1 MTVCEKI
8 FDKIDELYEQYL
20 NVWEDICNIESPTNC
35 KAGVDAVG
43 RYISAIAEKRGWEVE
58 VFRQSVS
65 GDVVSITMN
74 PHSPLAPIT
83 LSGHTDTVH
92 PVGSFGKVPTRRDG
106 DKIYGP
112 GVTDCKGGIV
122 AALLAMDALFE
133 SRFTSRPVR
142 LLLQSDE
149 ENGSQFSDKATINYI
164 CEKSKDSIAFL
175 NLERMANGKACL
187 IRKGILNYEFKITG
201 KEAHA
206 ANCATEGANAIA
218 EAAHKILELEK
229 LKDKDGITC
238 SCGVI
243 SGGSASNTVPLNCT
257 FKANIRFATQ
267 QQLEWV
273 SAYVQEIA
281 DTVYVPGCRCEA
293 TLLSKRVAMELC
305 DRNIQLLEKMNTI
318 FEQNGFCRLE
328 IGSRN
333 GGSDAADVTVYGI
346 PCVDSIGVMGE
357 NIHSIDEY
365 AILRS
370 LAESAK
376 RLASVIYCI

>member
-1 MTVCEKI
+1 MTACKDI
-8 FDKIDELYEQYL
+8 FNKIDELYEHYVK
-20 NVWEDICNIESPTNC
+20 VWEDVCNIESPTNY

-43 RYISAIAEKRGWEVE
+43 KYISDIAAKRGWEIE
-58 VFRQSVS
+58 VFEQPVS
-65 GDVVSITMN
+65 GDVVCITMN
-74 PHSPLAPIT
+74 PSSPLAPIS

-92 PVGSFGKVPTRRDG
+92 PVGSFGSIPTKRDET
-106 DKIYGP
+106 KIYGP
-112 GVTDCKGGIV
+112 GVTDCKGGVV
-122 AALLAMDALFE
+122 AALLAMDALHE
-133 SRFTSRPVR
+133 SGFTSRPVQ

-149 ENGSQFSDKATINYI
+149 ENGSQFSNKETISYI
-164 CEKSKDSIAFL
+164 CEKAKNSVAFL
-175 NLERMANGKACL
+175 NLERMARGKACL

-238 SCGVI
+238 SCGII
-243 SGGSASNTVPLNCT
+243 SGGSASNTVPLSCT

-267 QQLEWV
+267 KQLEWV
-273 SAYVQEIA
+273 TNHVQEIA
-281 DTVYVPGCRCEA
+281 DTVYVNGCSCEL

-305 DRNIQLLEKMNTI
+305 DRNIELLEKMNSI
-318 FEQNGFCRLE
+318 FEQNGFSRLE

-333 GGSDAADVTVYGI
+333 GGSDAADVTEYGI
-346 PCVDSIGVMGE
+346 PCIDSIGVMGE
-357 NIHSIDEY
+357 KLHSIDEY
-365 AILRS
+365 AELQS

-376 RLASVIYCI
+376 RMAAVICCI